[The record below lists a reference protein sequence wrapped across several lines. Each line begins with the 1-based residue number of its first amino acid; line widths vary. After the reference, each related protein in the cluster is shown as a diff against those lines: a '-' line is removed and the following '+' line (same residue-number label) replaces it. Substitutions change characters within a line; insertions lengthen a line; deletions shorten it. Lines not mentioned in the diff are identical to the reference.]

1 MGEKWEN
8 KVTIEVWDDGLCE
21 VVLGHLDGRRRMN
34 AALLA
39 AGDDELECETFVVS
53 MVKPT
58 SVFFVTATG
67 ARGKQGRANFLC
79 NTPVSLPSSSYICL
93 KVK

>member
-39 AGDDELECETFVVS
+39 AGDDELGCEKFVGDA
-53 MVKPT
+53 
-58 SVFFVTATG
+58 VFFVTATG